1 MSPIHDRLDWN
12 LLRTF
17 LAIVQ
22 EGSISRAAVRL
33 HLSQPAVSLALKRLE
48 ERLGESLIARS
59 GSAFTLTA
67 AGEMVYQESLVIYG
81 SIARLS
87 LAVQDI
93 PQDLSGVVRLALVS
107 GVNSE
112 IMDSVIARFHADHP
126 RVTFDITTGSSHEVQ
141 HALLHYQAG
150 LGVSLRHKPVQGLA
164 HAPLLHQRY
173 FLYCGRSHPL
183 YGQQQLEVDDLRHEA
198 FISFASEQLDGVLAP
213 LALFRAQQALEGTVV
228 GTSSS
233 LHEVKRM
240 IRCGLGIGALPEHV
254 VNDETAAGHLWQLPP
269 EDGIAQITLYLMWN
283 EVLKINKA
291 EEAFLCRLKE
301 ALFNAGY
308 SPA

>member
-1 MSPIHDRLDWN
+1 MTQIHDRLDWN

-22 EGSISRAAVRL
+22 ENSISRAALRL

-48 ERLGESLIARS
+48 ERLGESLITRT
-59 GSAFTLTA
+59 GSTFSLTA
-67 AGEMVYQESLVIYG
+67 AGEMVYQESLTIYG

-93 PQDLSGVVRLALVS
+93 PHDLTGTVRLAFVS

-112 IMDSVIARFHADHP
+112 VVDNAITRFHTLQP
-126 RVTFDITTGSSHEVQ
+126 RVTFEITTGSSTDVQ
-141 HALLHYQAG
+141 HALLHYHAG
-150 LGVSLRHKPVQGLA
+150 LGVSLRHKQVPGLNNT
-164 HAPLLHQRY
+164 PLLHQRY
-173 FLYCGRSHPL
+173 FLYCGRSHSL
-183 YGQQQLEVDDLRHEA
+183 FGQRDLSIEDLQHEK
-198 FISFASEQLDGVLAP
+198 FVSFASEQLDGVLAP
-213 LALFRAQQALEGTVV
+213 LALFRAQQSLQGEIT

-254 VNDETAAGHLWQLPP
+254 ISEETRSGELWKLPP
-269 EDGIAQITLYLMWN
+269 YEGIAQITLYLMWN
-283 EVLKINKA
+283 ETLKFNKA
-291 EEAFLCRLKE
+291 EEAFLYHLKE
-301 ALFNAGY
+301 ALLTAGY
-308 SPA
+308 